1 MTKSVVSKAIADP
14 SRMFPDPMAVVDSPD
29 LSREEKIKVLQSWEL
44 DAKRLLESADEN
56 MTDERGRE
64 RNRLPEIHKA
74 LRALDAAP
82 ATAST
87 R

>member
-1 MTKSVVSKAIADP
+1 MTKSVVNEAIADP
-14 SRMFPDPMAVVDSPD
+14 SRMFPNPTAVLEAKD
-29 LSREEKIKVLQSWEL
+29 LSREEKIQVLQNWEL

-64 RNRLPEIHKA
+64 RNQLPEIQKA
-74 LRALDAAP
+74 LRTLQAEPTRP
-82 ATAST
+82 A

>member
-1 MTKSVVSKAIADP
+1 MTKSVVNEAIADP
-14 SRMFPDPMAVVDSPD
+14 SRMFPNPMAVLDATN
-29 LSREEKIKVLQSWEL
+29 LSRDEKIKVLQNWEL

-64 RNRLPEIHKA
+64 RNQLPEIHKA
-74 LRALDAAP
+74 LRTLAVDP
-82 ATAST
+82 ASDK

>member
-1 MTKSVVSKAIADP
+1 MTKSVVNEAIADP
-14 SRMFPDPMAVVDSPD
+14 SRMFPSPAAVVEAKD
-29 LSREEKIKVLQSWEL
+29 LSREEKIKILQNWEL

-64 RNRLPEIHKA
+64 RNQLPDIQKA
-74 LRALDAAP
+74 LRTLGSE
-82 ATAST
+82 ASLPP

>member
-1 MTKSVVSKAIADP
+1 MTKSVVNEAIADP
-14 SRMFPDPMAVVDSPD
+14 SRMFPDPMAVLEAKE
-29 LSREEKIKVLQSWEL
+29 LSRDEKIKVLTNWEL

-64 RNRLPEIHKA
+64 RNQLPEIQKA
-74 LRALDAAP
+74 LRALTGNP
-82 ATAST
+82 ASSV

>member
-1 MTKSVVSKAIADP
+1 MTKSVVNKAIADP
-14 SRMFPDPMAVVDSPD
+14 SRMFPNPTAVLEAND
-29 LSREEKIKVLQSWEL
+29 LSKEEKIKVLQSWEL

-64 RNRLPEIHKA
+64 GNQLPEIQKA
-74 LRALDAAP
+74 LRALGHEAAQ
-82 ATAST
+82 TQ

>member
-1 MTKSVVSKAIADP
+1 MTKSLVNQAIADP
-14 SRMFPDPMAVVDSPD
+14 SRMFPNPTAVLEAKD
-29 LSREEKIKVLQSWEL
+29 LSKEEKIKVLQSWEH

-64 RNRLPEIHKA
+64 RNQLPEIQKA
-74 LRALDAAP
+74 LRILGH
-82 ATAST
+82 ATAHQP

>member
-1 MTKSVVSKAIADP
+1 
-14 SRMFPDPMAVVDSPD
+14 MFPNPMAVLEAKD
-29 LSREEKIKVLQSWEL
+29 LSKEEKIKVLQSWEH

-64 RNRLPEIHKA
+64 RNQLPEIQKA
-74 LRALDAAP
+74 LRALGRE
-82 ATAST
+82 TAHQP

>member
-1 MTKSVVSKAIADP
+1 MTKSVVNKAIADP
-14 SRMFPDPMAVVDSPD
+14 SRMFPNPMDVLAAKD
-29 LSREEKIKVLQSWEL
+29 LSREEKIKVLQSWEH

-64 RNRLPEIHKA
+64 RNQLPEIQKA
-74 LRALDAAP
+74 LRVLGHE
-82 ATAST
+82 TAHQP

>member
-1 MTKSVVSKAIADP
+1 MTKSVVNRAIADP
-14 SRMFPDPMAVVDSPD
+14 SRMFPHPSAVLEAKD
-29 LSREEKIKVLQSWEL
+29 LSRNEKIKVLQSWEL

-64 RNRLPEIHKA
+64 RNQLPEIQRA
-74 LRALDAAP
+74 LRVLDNEPALP
-82 ATAST
+82 P

>member
-1 MTKSVVSKAIADP
+1 MTKSVVNEAIADP
-14 SRMFPDPMAVVDSPD
+14 SRMFPNPLAVLEAND

-64 RNRLPEIHKA
+64 RNQLPEIQKA
-74 LRALDAAP
+74 LRTLQVEP
-82 ATAST
+82 ASPT

>member
-1 MTKSVVSKAIADP
+1 MTKSVVNEAIADP
-14 SRMFPDPMAVVDSPD
+14 SRMFPNPMAVLDAD
-29 LSREEKIKVLQSWEL
+29 NLTREEKIKVLKNWEL

-64 RNRLPEIHKA
+64 RNQLPEIHKA
-74 LRALDAAP
+74 LRALAAAP
-82 ATAST
+82 AQDK

>member
-1 MTKSVVSKAIADP
+1 MTKSVVNAAIADP
-14 SRMFPDPMAVVDSPD
+14 SRMFPNPMAVLDAKE
-29 LSREEKIKVLQSWEL
+29 LSRDEKVHILQNWEL

-64 RNRLPEIHKA
+64 RNQLPEIQKA
-74 LRALDAAP
+74 LRTLAAEP
-82 ATAST
+82 ASGH

>member
-1 MTKSVVSKAIADP
+1 MTKSVVSEAIADP
-14 SRMFPDPMAVVDSPD
+14 SRVFPDPTSVLAAQD
-29 LSREEKIKVLQSWEL
+29 LSRDEKIKILQNWEL

-64 RNRLPEIHKA
+64 RNQLPEIQKA
-74 LRALDAAP
+74 LRALDAVP
-82 ATAST
+82 TA

>member
-1 MTKSVVSKAIADP
+1 
-14 SRMFPDPMAVVDSPD
+14 MAVVEATN
-29 LSREEKIKVLQSWEL
+29 LSRDEKVKVLQNWEL

-64 RNRLPEIHKA
+64 RNQLPEIHKA
-74 LRALDAAP
+74 LRALAVVP
-82 ATAST
+82 AGDK

>member
-1 MTKSVVSKAIADP
+1 MTKSVVNEAIADP
-14 SRMFPDPMAVVDSPD
+14 SRMFPDPMAVLEAKN
-29 LSREEKIKVLQSWEL
+29 LSRDEKIKVLQNWEL

-64 RNRLPEIHKA
+64 RNQLPEIHKA
-74 LRALDAAP
+74 LRALTVAP
-82 ATAST
+82 APDK

>member
-1 MTKSVVSKAIADP
+1 MTKSVVNEAIADP
-14 SRMFPDPMAVVDSPD
+14 SRMFPNPMAVVEATN
-29 LSREEKIKVLQSWEL
+29 LSRDEKIKVLQNWEL

-64 RNRLPEIHKA
+64 RNQLPEIHKA
-74 LRALDAAP
+74 LRALAVAP
-82 ATAST
+82 GPDK

>member
-1 MTKSVVSKAIADP
+1 MTKSVVNEAIADP
-14 SRMFPDPMAVVDSPD
+14 SRMFPNPMAVVEATN
-29 LSREEKIKVLQSWEL
+29 LSRDEKIKVLQSWEL

-64 RNRLPEIHKA
+64 RNQLPEIHKA
-74 LRALDAAP
+74 LRTLAA
-82 ATAST
+82 ATASDK